1 MPGVR
6 ITPTA
11 EHRSGLPT
19 GFCVNRPVYAAQI
32 RLHFRRRVF
41 PGAGQRVLAVQPR
54 LAFPPNVVEAAFWTM
69 GTGRHVGKRPEAS
82 AIDVDARGNCFARAR
97 AANHQL
103 AHLCA
108 ADQCQRGECSAPP
121 NSIVAAAH
129 NFPEF
134 REWRRHGPR
143 ALRVDLPPSSMSL
156 ADDRGTPEPARPW
169 SPPHASCTP
178 RLSSSSS
185 PSSSP
190 LAVLRGPRPAENMKI
205 CIPDLPGSRL
215 MTS

>member
-1 MPGVR
+1 MKPPARGNGTWGRPLGHSTPALTGRGNEMPGLR

-11 EHRSGLPT
+11 GYRSGLPT
-19 GFCVNRPVYAAQI
+19 GFCVNRPVYAAEI

-108 ADQCQRGECSAPP
+108 
-121 NSIVAAAH
+121 
-129 NFPEF
+129 
-134 REWRRHGPR
+134 
-143 ALRVDLPPSSMSL
+143 
-156 ADDRGTPEPARPW
+156 T
-169 SPPHASCTP
+169 
-178 RLSSSSS
+178 
-185 PSSSP
+185 
-190 LAVLRGPRPAENMKI
+190 
-205 CIPDLPGSRL
+205 
-215 MTS
+215 